1 MFMIKR
7 TPLSFEIEH
16 KEIFVSWH
24 FMYERSFY
32 IQVIMS
38 ERAKLFVIAFTGGT
52 GAIFRLVFFYMI
64 KSFAFIV

>member
-1 MFMIKR
+1 
-7 TPLSFEIEH
+7 
-16 KEIFVSWH
+16 
-24 FMYERSFY
+24 MYERSFY

-52 GAIFRLVFFYMI
+52 GAIFRLVFFYMV